1 MRTGVLVGKS
11 RVRSLIEERKE
22 VQEDTIICNTGI
34 EQGFEMAVN
43 QLVICFGKR
52 RNTEKRQNP

>member
-11 RVRSLIEERKE
+11 RVRSMIEERKE

-34 EQGFEMAVN
+34 EQGFEMA
-43 QLVICFGKR
+43 
-52 RNTEKRQNP
+52 RNGRIYIE